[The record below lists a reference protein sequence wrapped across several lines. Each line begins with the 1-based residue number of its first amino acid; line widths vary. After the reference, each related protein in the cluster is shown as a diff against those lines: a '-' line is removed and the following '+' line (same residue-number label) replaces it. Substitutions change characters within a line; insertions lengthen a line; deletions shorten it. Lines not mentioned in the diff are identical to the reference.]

1 MYQLIVFF
9 GYLTFGSISGM
20 SILYCY
26 DKEKFFNISEK
37 VSWESIK
44 CYHKVNN
51 KIKKVLEDL
60 NSKEKKVKNRYRSN
74 IKIQKPKE
82 LYEFVGYH
90 NNNSFTSDINELK
103 ERQYFIDETYFD
115 IMFLKY
121 SNGNE
126 VLWKRILNKSELEN
140 MEELKKF
147 EKIDKPFLQIEYYQ
161 NKNTSVDTSVD
172 TSGDTSDEPPDDV
185 SKTEIH
191 IKMKPF
197 YIKNN
202 KILDKQFVTWYVNK
216 YFSDIHCD
224 NYELQLIDTNINIFK
239 MNNNKFCLLGGDDGY
254 IIKQDEN

>member
-9 GYLTFGSISGM
+9 GYLTIGSISGM
-20 SILYCY
+20 SILYCF
-26 DKEKFFNISEK
+26 DKENFFNISER
-37 VSWESIK
+37 VSWESVK
-44 CYHKVNN
+44 CYHKINN

-60 NSKEKKVKNRYRSN
+60 NTKEKKVKNRSRS
-74 IKIQKPKE
+74 KIQKSKE

-103 ERQYFIDETYFD
+103 ERQYFIDETFFD

-121 SNGNE
+121 SNDTE

-140 MEELKKF
+140 VEELKKF

-161 NKNTSVDTSVD
+161 NKDASIEE
-172 TSGDTSDEPPDDV
+172 SDDI
-185 SKTEIH
+185 SYKKTEIH
-191 IKMKPF
+191 NKMKPF

-202 KILDKQFVTWYVNK
+202 KILDKEFVDWYINK
-216 YFSDIHCD
+216 YFSNIQCD

-239 MNNNKFCLLGGDDGY
+239 IYNNKFCLLEGDDGY

>member
-9 GYLTFGSISGM
+9 GYLTIGSISGM
-20 SILYCY
+20 SILYCFN
-26 DKEKFFNISEK
+26 KEKFFNISER
-37 VSWESIK
+37 VSWSSVK

-60 NSKEKKVKNRYRSN
+60 NSKEKKVKNRSRS
-74 IKIQKPKE
+74 KIQKSKE

-103 ERQYFIDETYFD
+103 ERQYFIDETFFD

-121 SNGNE
+121 SNSNE

-140 MEELKKF
+140 IEELKKF

-161 NKNTSVDTSVD
+161 NKDPTDISCK
-172 TSGDTSDEPPDDV
+172 
-185 SKTEIH
+185 KTEIH
-191 IKMKPF
+191 TNMNPF

-202 KILDKQFVTWYVNK
+202 KILDKEFVDWYINK
-216 YFSDIHCD
+216 YFSDIQCE

-239 MNNNKFCLLGGDDGY
+239 MYNNKFCLLEGDDGY

>member
-1 MYQLIVFF
+1 MYQLILFF
-9 GYLTFGSISGM
+9 GYLTIGSISGM

-37 VSWESIK
+37 VSWESVK

-60 NSKEKKVKNRYRSN
+60 NSLEKKVKNRSRST
-74 IKIQKPKE
+74 IKIQKSKK

-90 NNNSFTSDINELK
+90 NSNSFTIDINELK
-103 ERQYFIDETYFD
+103 KRQYFIDETYFD

-121 SNGNE
+121 SNDNE

-161 NKNTSVDTSVD
+161 NKDASIEE
-172 TSGDTSDEPPDDV
+172 SDDI
-185 SKTEIH
+185 SYKKTEIH
-191 IKMKPF
+191 AKMKPF

-202 KILDKQFVTWYVNK
+202 KILDKEFVDWYVNK
-216 YFSDIHCD
+216 YFSDIQCD

-239 MNNNKFCLLGGDDGY
+239 MYDNKFCLLMGSDEY

>member
-9 GYLTFGSISGM
+9 GYLTIGSISGM
-20 SILYCY
+20 SILYCFN
-26 DKEKFFNISEK
+26 KEKFFNISER
-37 VSWESIK
+37 VSWSSVK

-60 NSKEKKVKNRYRSN
+60 NSKEKKVKNRSRS
-74 IKIQKPKE
+74 KIQKSKE

-103 ERQYFIDETYFD
+103 ERQYFIDETFFD

-121 SNGNE
+121 SNSNE

-140 MEELKKF
+140 IEELKKF

-161 NKNTSVDTSVD
+161 NKDSNEDISYK
-172 TSGDTSDEPPDDV
+172 
-185 SKTEIH
+185 KTEIH
-191 IKMKPF
+191 TNMNPF

-202 KILDKQFVTWYVNK
+202 KILDKEFVDWYINK
-216 YFSDIHCD
+216 YFSDIQCE

-239 MNNNKFCLLGGDDGY
+239 MYNNKFCLLEGDDGY

>member
-9 GYLTFGSISGM
+9 GYLTIGSISGM

-26 DKEKFFNISEK
+26 DKEKFFNISER
-37 VSWESIK
+37 VSWESVK
-44 CYHKVNN
+44 CYHTVNN

-60 NSKEKKVKNRYRSN
+60 NSHEKKVKNRSRSN
-74 IKIQKPKE
+74 IKIQKSKE

-90 NNNSFTSDINELK
+90 NNNSFTVDINELK
-103 ERQYFIDETYFD
+103 IRQYFIDETYFD
-115 IMFLKY
+115 IMFFKY

-161 NKNTSVDTSVD
+161 NKDTSD
-172 TSGDTSDEPPDDV
+172 NTSGDTSDDPPDDV

-191 IKMKPF
+191 TKMKHF

-202 KILDKQFVTWYVNK
+202 KILDKQFVDWYVNK
-216 YFSDIHCD
+216 YFSDIHVD

-239 MNNNKFCLLGGDDGY
+239 MDNNKFCLLEGDDGY